1 MKYLLY
7 CLLLIAIF
15 TSCDSCIN
23 STYQFTINYDRDV
36 VVSKET
42 INSNI
47 GKAIKITKEFDSRI
61 YDEAMEPYLYGNNDY
76 SGYKMESA
84 ELYYFWLRLK
94 GDYPG
99 NFNFMESVLADC
111 IVYGHTFQMT
121 ILTFPEENDDSFKI
135 GEVGVFASNLGGAM
149 EKFTVEVS
157 FVPKTTVE
165 KDITLSWDF
174 TFRYVVQL
182 LK

>member
-7 CLLLIAIF
+7 FLFLSLLLC
-15 TSCDSCIN
+15 SCDACVNAS
-23 STYQFTINYDRDV
+23 YQFTINYDRDV

-42 INSNI
+42 INANI

-61 YDEAMEPYLYGNNDY
+61 YEEAMERYLYDTDDY
-76 SGYKMESA
+76 NGYKMESA

-111 IVYGHTFQMT
+111 IVYGHTFPMT
-121 ILTFPEENDDSFKI
+121 VLTFPEADDDSFKI
-135 GEVGVFASNLGGAM
+135 TEVGVFASNLGGGM
-149 EKFTVEVS
+149 ENFSVVMS
-157 FVPKTTVE
+157 FVPKQEVD

-174 TFRYVVQL
+174 TFQYVVNL